1 MRWLIVLIL
10 ISYLWINIPSLH
22 DGLFNVIDNV
32 QVTRVEAMYSELS
45 SGQFPVRYVDA
56 FGHGAGSFIFKYYS
70 PLVYYLG
77 AVFHY
82 TGFSVIQSVKLI
94 YLLMTAI
101 GTIGIWVLLKS
112 QRMGPLS
119 YTMGTIVFVVSPYL
133 YHDFFHRG
141 SLTEASAFMLLPWV
155 WWAYLRIMKE
165 ASGVNIAVGA
175 LSLGALILTHSLTG
189 VMAVGTL
196 VILAFLPPVRMKNTI
211 KLVAAI
217 LLGCG
222 LSAFSLV
229 PSLYEKNI
237 IQYENNSL
245 VQTGYLDHPVSLVEQ
260 FTISPSGKTAYL
272 GFGLMI
278 TYLMLVGGYMMF
290 PALRKKYGKVGLFV
304 MIIGTGGLLLMLP
317 SGGWLW
323 ANIIYLRYFQFPFRL
338 LTVVTTALVV
348 GYAIL
353 IENFRDSKIFSA
365 LMILIILVPLL
376 FSLQYYRP
384 LGYQYGTKYTV
395 DDPCMTNT
403 WANEY
408 LSKWTKSCLLKPTS
422 PLVTPI
428 QEGVEVSN
436 IEVVDNGRTISF
448 EATGRGEIQIGKYYF
463 PQWRAWDENGDEL
476 ATQPHGENGL
486 IKVFVEKN
494 TDVRVE
500 MLPTMADKVGDAVS
514 VISLLLCAGLTTLSF
529 FDFRKFLNNLRMR

>member
-1 MRWLIVLIL
+1 MRWSIVLIL

-45 SGQFPVRYVDA
+45 SHQFPVRYVDA

-82 TGFSVIQSVKLI
+82 MGFSVIQSVKLI

-112 QRMGPLS
+112 QRMGLLS
-119 YTMGTIVFVVSPYL
+119 STMGTIVFVVSPYL

-189 VMAVGTL
+189 VMVVGTL
-196 VILAFLPPVRMKNTI
+196 VILTFLPPLRLKNTI
-211 KLVAAI
+211 KLVVAI

-222 LSAFSLV
+222 LAAFSLI

-260 FTISPSGKTAYL
+260 FTIYPSGKTAYL

-304 MIIGTGGLLLMLP
+304 MIVGTGGLLLMLP

-353 IENFRDSKIFSA
+353 IENFRDSKVFSA
-365 LMILIILVPLL
+365 LMMLIILIPLL
-376 FSLQYYRP
+376 FSLRYYQP

-403 WANEY
+403 WADEY
-408 LSKWTKSCLLKPTS
+408 LSKWTTKCLLKPTKDLVS
-422 PLVTPI
+422 PP
-428 QEGVEVSN
+428 
-436 IEVVDNGRTISF
+436 VDNLIATDKGRTIKF
-448 EATGRGEIQIGKYYF
+448 DAPKAGEYIIAKYYF
-463 PQWRAWDENGDEL
+463 PEWSARDGNGL
-476 ATQPHGENGL
+476 AIKVEPYGENGL
-486 IKVFVEKN
+486 IAVTTTKAN
-494 TDVRVE
+494 TLVTVK
-500 MLPTMADKVGDAVS
+500 MQPTTTDKVGDAVS
-514 VISLLLCAGLTTLSF
+514 VISLLLCAGLITLSF
-529 FDFRKFLNNLRMR
+529 FDFRKFLNNLRVR